1 MNGARPNFVVDGSN
15 IATEGRNLPSLAQL
29 DDAVTA
35 LLAEYTIESLTVVVD
50 ATFAHRIDA
59 SERQQYED
67 ALEAGELIAPPAGT
81 VGRGDAFILQVAE
94 RAEATVFSNDSF
106 QEFHGD
112 YPWLFD
118 PDRLLGG
125 KPVSGIGWIFI
136 KRIPV
141 RGPKSRQ
148 SASQSRRSKPR
159 RSKPKATSRPGPARD
174 IIDDITSGK
183 KTTAPNTNKRPKG
196 KRPSGRKKK
205 NRKDS
210 TPAEQ
215 KKSLPKSSKKKT
227 RPNKSQSATTNVE
240 KSNDAR
246 SFLEFVTAFSIGDT
260 ATCVVERFASHGCYV
275 KTGSAI
281 CYLPSRS
288 MGDPPPAK
296 ARDVVSVGQELRVK
310 IESYDPSRRG
320 INVALESV
328 GRRPDTSQSKVP
340 NRQENVSQ
348 SKKSKT
354 RAQQRHVLTDGPSR
368 EPNLTRSNIV
378 ATKKTAKKKAKK
390 ATKKVAKKASGKT
403 VAKATSSKRAKKAI
417 AKKAP
422 AKKATKKVA
431 KKAPAKKAA
440 KKATKKV
447 AKKAPAKKAAK
458 KATKKKK

>member
-15 IATEGRNLPSLAQL
+15 IATEGRSLPSLAQL

-35 LLAEYTIESLTVVVD
+35 LLAEYEIESLTVVVD

-59 SERQQYED
+59 SERTQYDE

-106 QEFHGD
+106 QEFHGE

-118 PDRLLGG
+118 ADRLLGG

-148 SASQSRRSKPR
+148 SGAKSRRGKSKLRTKGKTSQRPA
-159 RSKPKATSRPGPARD
+159 PATD

-183 KTTAPNTNKRPKG
+183 
-196 KRPSGRKKK
+196 RPSGSGKKKSGSGNKRKAKAPSGRRKKNK
-205 NRKDS
+205 PNSKQS
-210 TPAEQ
+210 AQPSNEIKKAQ
-215 KKSLPKSSKKKT
+215 KK
-227 RPNKSQSATTNVE
+227 RRRDNKSAKSAGVE

-246 SFLEFVTAFSIGDT
+246 SFLEFVSTYSIGDI
-260 ATCVVERFASHGCYV
+260 ADCVVERFASHGCYA

-288 MGDPPPAK
+288 MGDPAPAK
-296 ARDVVSVGQELRVK
+296 ARDVVSIGQALRVK
-310 IESYDPSRRG
+310 VVSYDPSRRG

-328 GRRPDTSQSKVP
+328 GRKPKNSRSKVP
-340 NRQENVSQ
+340 NHPKNVSQ
-348 SKKSKT
+348 SKNSKT
-354 RAQQRHVLTDGPSR
+354 SAQERQVLADGPSR

-378 ATKKTAKKKAKK
+378 AKKKTAKKKAKK
-390 ATKKVAKKASGKT
+390 KVAKKVTTKS
-403 VAKATSSKRAKKAI
+403 VAKASSSTRAKRAV
-417 AKKAP
+417 AK
-422 AKKATKKVA
+422 KKATKKVA
-431 KKAPAKKAA
+431 KKKAPAR

-447 AKKAPAKKAAK
+447 AKKKAPAR
-458 KATKKKK
+458 KKKK